1 MEDLNVFSAVA
12 AAIAAFVFG
21 ALWYSP
27 LTFLPMWIKAA
38 ELEDH
43 KPPPQVFGIS
53 FVMTI
58 VSALV
63 LAALLGPSPSLADA
77 LTTSLLLGA
86 GLVMASMGIN
96 YQFADRGTRLWLIDG
111 GFQIGRFMVM
121 GVVLALL

>member
-1 MEDLNVFSAVA
+1 MEEVNVFSVVA

-27 LTFLPMWIKAA
+27 VTFLPMWLKAA

-43 KPPPQVFGIS
+43 KPRPQVFGIA
-53 FVMTI
+53 FIMTI

-63 LAALLGPSPSLADA
+63 LAALLGPSPTVSEALA
-77 LTTSLLLGA
+77 TSLLLGA

-96 YQFADRGTRLWLIDG
+96 YQFADRSTRLWLIDG
-111 GFQIGRFMVM
+111 GFQIGRFIVM
-121 GVVLALL
+121 GIVLAML